1 MLTRLAA
8 AVLLLV
14 LAAAGA
20 RAREVTR
27 LSARGLLGVSGG
39 LVSTASG
46 VVLVAAAALVLAGLV
61 AVLARRA
68 RRRDD
73 DLVPISERPGTWWQR
88 ALALLAALALAGLV
102 IAAVLAAVRAGRAG
116 QHAGQPAA
124 PALPAL
130 PHLPGS
136 TPPPGGVSAIAFL
149 VAAAAGLIAVAAVC
163 RWLRRPRQAA
173 AELTGP
179 PQGAPSS
186 LAAAVAAGS
195 SALAAGATA
204 RDAII
209 SCYAAMEHSLA
220 AAGAPR
226 RAADTPEELL
236 RRAVGAGVLRT
247 PAAGRLT
254 TLFREA
260 RFSPHPLGPAQRDA
274 AQTALDEIARD
285 LAGER

>member
-8 AVLLLV
+8 ALLLLV

-20 RAREVTR
+20 RAREVSR
-27 LSARGLLGVSGG
+27 LSARGLLGAGGG
-39 LVSTASG
+39 LVSTAFG
-46 VVLVAAAALVLAGLV
+46 VALVAAAALVLAGLV
-61 AVLARRA
+61 AALVRRA

-73 DLVPISERPGTWWQR
+73 DLVPIIERPGTWWQR
-88 ALALLAALALAGLV
+88 ALALLAALALAGLLL
-102 IAAVLAAVRAGRAG
+102 AAVLAAVRAGRAS
-116 QHAGQPAA
+116 QRAGQPPA

-136 TPPPGGVSAIAFL
+136 TPPGGVSGIAFL
-149 VAAAAGLIAVAAVC
+149 LAATAGLTAAAAAWL
-163 RWLRRPRQAA
+163 WLRRPRRMT
-173 AELTGP
+173 AELAVP
-179 PQGAPSS
+179 PQDAPPP

-195 SALAAGATA
+195 TALAAGATA

-209 SCYAAMEHSLA
+209 SCYAAMEQSLA
-220 AAGAPR
+220 VAGAPR

-274 AQTALDEIARD
+274 ARTALDEIARD
-285 LAGER
+285 LAGQR